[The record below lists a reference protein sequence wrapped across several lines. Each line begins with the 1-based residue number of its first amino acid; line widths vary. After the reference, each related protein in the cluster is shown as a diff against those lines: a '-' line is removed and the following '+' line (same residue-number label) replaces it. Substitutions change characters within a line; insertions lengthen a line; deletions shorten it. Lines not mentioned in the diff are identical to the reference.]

1 MNINFILTILIQ
13 VTCIFIFLTV
23 FFFTYAAKEEEKVV
37 TEQINFLIDD
47 AVGAN
52 LNILPN
58 KMKEQILSKVNTLE
72 PSSSDVNEIIKKNND
87 SIKKKSTTILIT
99 ISSIVLVIVGVSMY
113 LSKTTENPFFKS
125 LNITHILKEV
135 FFIVLFVGLTEFV
148 FLTYFA
154 SNWVSI
160 DPNKLKAHIF
170 NNLALGVSSSS

>member
-37 TEQINFLIDD
+37 TEQINFLVDD
-47 AVGAN
+47 AVGSN

-58 KMKEQILSKVNTLE
+58 KMKEQILSKVNSIQ
-72 PSSSDVNEIIKKNND
+72 PGSSTDVNDNIKKNND

-99 ISSIVLVIVGVSMY
+99 ISSIVLLIVGVSVY
-113 LSKTTENPFFKS
+113 LSKSKVPFFEDLK
-125 LNITHILKEV
+125 LGHILKEV